1 MRITLGGHTFDRVCK
16 GAVFLPPGVSLST
29 PAPMKNIQQCI
40 DACLA
45 CAVACEKC
53 SAACLKEDNV
63 KMMAG
68 CIALDRDCADICFTT
83 AALLARGSVHGE
95 HLAKECREV
104 CLACAAECE
113 KHAAHHDHCKA
124 CAEACR
130 KCAEA
135 CA

>member
-1 MRITLGGHTFDRVCK
+1 
-16 GAVFLPPGVSLST
+16 
-29 PAPMKNIQQCI
+29 MKNIQQCI

-53 SAACLKEDNV
+53 SAACLNEGDV

-68 CIALDRDCADICFTT
+68 CISLDRDCADICFTT
-83 AALLARGSVHGE
+83 AALLARGSAHGG

-130 KCAEA
+130 TCAEA